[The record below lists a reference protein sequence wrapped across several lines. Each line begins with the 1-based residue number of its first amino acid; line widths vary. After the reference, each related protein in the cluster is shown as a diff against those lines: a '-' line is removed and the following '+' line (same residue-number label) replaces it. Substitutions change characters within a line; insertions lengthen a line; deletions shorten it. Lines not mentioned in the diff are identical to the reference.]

1 MSHFSSLSTPI
12 HPSSMGRHPTLPFTL
27 KLLLQDLS
35 EIQVQTLTI
44 AVSTPPVHHG
54 FQSKAKAPWIKTD
67 LLLAHLLPL
76 PYTYSSLT
84 SNRKA
89 GRSVVFAMLFSPFD
103 QTQLSFHLV
112 NCYTPFKAP
121 VESNS
126 SRKPSLTLLR
136 PPLACQHSPQA
147 ELIGLFV
154 SSPVE
159 VLS

>member
-27 KLLLQDLS
+27 KLLPQDLS
-35 EIQVQTLTI
+35 EIQVQTPTL
-44 AVSTPPVHHG
+44 AVSTLPVHHG
-54 FQSKAKAPWIKTD
+54 FQSKAEAPWIKTD

-76 PYTYSSLT
+76 PYTYSSLA

-89 GRSVVFAMLFSPFD
+89 DRSVVFAMLFSPFD

-121 VESNS
+121 VERNS

-136 PPLACQHSPQA
+136 PPLACQHVALRQS
-147 ELIGLFV
+147 
-154 SSPVE
+154 
-159 VLS
+159 